1 MGINPRKIAWGHG
14 FVDWTWWFFVKRIGF
29 LGINRARIP
38 WVLEFAVSIFEET
51 QESCGK
57 NGWNWNKKTWMKHN
71 YIWNEHELKI
81 VNISFFWHILS
92 NLMFL
97 FSQIQIGWIGD
108 SDRDA
113 PTVGSSKNIQRY
125 QPQKVDVGWLIGINS
140 GLMCD

>member
-1 MGINPRKIAWGHG
+1 MELKQKNLDEAQLHME
-14 FVDWTWWFFVKRIGF
+14 WTWIKD
-29 LGINRARIP
+29 
-38 WVLEFAVSIFEET
+38 S
-51 QESCGK
+51 
-57 NGWNWNKKTWMKHN
+57 KHQ
-71 YIWNEHELKI
+71 
-81 VNISFFWHILS
+81 FFWHILS

>member
-1 MGINPRKIAWGHG
+1 
-14 FVDWTWWFFVKRIGF
+14 
-29 LGINRARIP
+29 
-38 WVLEFAVSIFEET
+38 
-51 QESCGK
+51 
-57 NGWNWNKKTWMKHN
+57 
-71 YIWNEHELKI
+71 
-81 VNISFFWHILS
+81 
-92 NLMFL
+92 MFL